1 MKKNIKE
8 FISKSK
14 KDIDLLLLGLL
25 VLSLPFER
33 IPSID
38 VFGVTARA
46 SLVIGFL
53 VIIRALYLLIKRK
66 ANITKS
72 IPNYILLAFAVWII
86 LIIPE
91 SINIKRAVQVVGYDL
106 FVVMLAVGI
115 SIIYKKEYLKYLLSI
130 LFAVAIFASAFAF
143 YQFFGD
149 IIGLPIAYTGL
160 ADRYSSG
167 LFGFPR
173 VQGFSLE
180 PLYFGSFML
189 LPTMLLF
196 VFNLLNQYEIIS
208 KKGTR
213 LLLFLFLT
221 TIFITVARGAIYG
234 LIAGITVISIVI
246 LIKKLASL
254 SKLGSSIAI
263 VIFAFIAS
271 LLIVNFGS
279 KIPIDVSKTFGKR
292 GGSAFTQQLLTTG
305 LEGSGDE
312 RAVARRQAINLLQN
326 NKSAYIIGVGPG
338 QFGPYVQNN
347 TQANYGWT
355 IVNNLTLEL
364 LLETGVIGLIL
375 ILVFFGSV
383 LIRAYVIVDK
393 NKIDLQMVTLLAISG
408 YIVTQAVQYQGF
420 STLYVVHIWVA
431 VGILLG
437 IILATGKTK
446 IGP

>member
-1 MKKNIKE
+1 MYNIY
-8 FISKSK
+8 
-14 KDIDLLLLGLL
+14 
-25 VLSLPFER
+25 
-33 IPSID
+33 
-38 VFGVTARA
+38 
-46 SLVIGFL
+46 
-53 VIIRALYLLIKRK
+53 IIFV
-66 ANITKS
+66 S
-72 IPNYILLAFAVWII
+72 
-86 LIIPE
+86 
-91 SINIKRAVQVVGYDL
+91 L
-106 FVVMLAVGI
+106 FVSFLWA
-115 SIIYKKEYLKYLLSI
+115 SITIINKHVIVSI
-130 LFAVAIFASAFAF
+130 KSH
-143 YQFFGD
+143 
-149 IIGLPIAYTGL
+149 T
-160 ADRYSSG
+160 
-167 LFGFPR
+167 
-173 VQGFSLE
+173 
-180 PLYFGSFML
+180 
-189 LPTMLLF
+189 
-196 VFNLLNQYEIIS
+196 
-208 KKGTR
+208 
-213 LLLFLFLT
+213 FLFLT
-221 TIFITVARGAIYG
+221 TIFITVARWAIDG

-375 ILVFFGSV
+375 ILAFFGSV

-408 YIVTQAVQYQGF
+408 YIVTKAVQYQGF